1 MKNLKKPARLS
12 RKAPSNQTGGT
23 AWGKKLAAEFSRM
36 AQSADMKKLILLNF
50 PYIIAF
56 YMVEKAAW
64 LYRHCNG
71 DTVVDRLMVLFM
83 NFGLAYKSVLPSFHP
98 FDMMVGLVGAAA
110 LKAVIYFKGKNAKK
124 YRQGEEYGSARW
136 GNQKDIEPFI
146 DPVFENNVILTQTE
160 RLMMSGRP
168 KHPKYARN
176 KNVIVIGGSGSG
188 KTRFY
193 VKPNLMQMPQKVS
206 YVVTDPKGTI
216 IVECGKMLSDA
227 GYKIK
232 VLNTINFKKSMR
244 YNPFHYIRSEK
255 DILKLVNTI
264 IANTKGDGEKSGED
278 FWIKAERLLYCA
290 LIGYIW
296 YEAPEEEQ
304 NFSTLLEFINASEAR
319 EDDENFKNAVDE
331 LFEELEKD
339 KPEHFAV
346 RQYKKYKLAAGVV
359 CSKRLLNQAVGKS
372 LRTHNLKPKKGAQV
386 MRKNEKITA
395 LYERLSRDD
404 FGKDDDQQRESNS
417 ISNQKELI
425 QRYISCKESLQNVP
439 VMDFVD
445 DGYTGSNFD
454 RPGFQ
459 QMMDGVRN
467 GKIDTIIV
475 KDLSRFGRDYI
486 GVGEYME
493 QIFPLLG
500 VRLIAI
506 NDNYDSNN
514 YKGTTLGMDVIVS
527 NLVNTMYCR
536 DAGKKLR
543 TANQVK
549 WRKGIT
555 TASAAPFGYQFD
567 PDKKGAFIVDP
578 PAAKI
583 VRRIFDLAIL
593 GLGTREIAMML
604 NDENVPVP
612 SVYNKENKAYGK
624 ETTYTIAPVILWDS
638 SRVWKILTAYVYT
651 GAMVLGKTKTL
662 ISGKSIVRTVP
673 KGQQFITEGT
683 HEAIVGREEFEKAQL
698 VIKSNSHKV
707 MMGGVDFPLKG
718 KVRCGNC
725 RRVMAHNFKQAVP
738 TFWCRE
744 GLELVGQTQCTSEV
758 FQVSDIEN
766 AVFQALKKELS
777 LLDVLYG
784 DIQKEEQG
792 LKEAHKKASRR
803 KTLMEQELKNLKGE
817 KMRMYEEYAAGTLL
831 LDTYKQKKQE
841 CDRRI
846 SEVQEQIEQSKVE
859 ESTKS
864 VVPGT
869 VRAAAEQA
877 ENFLNG
883 TRLTASMVSAFIENV
898 FVYDG
903 GRIVVRFKY
912 EQSIQDA
919 VKALH
924 TG

>member
-1 MKNLKKPARLS
+1 MIAAYQRIS
-12 RKAPSNQTGGT
+12 RADGDL
-23 AWGKKLAAEFSRM
+23 GK
-36 AQSADMKKLILLNF
+36 
-50 PYIIAF
+50 
-56 YMVEKAAW
+56 
-64 LYRHCNG
+64 
-71 DTVVDRLMVLFM
+71 
-83 NFGLAYKSVLPSFHP
+83 
-98 FDMMVGLVGAAA
+98 
-110 LKAVIYFKGKNAKK
+110 
-124 YRQGEEYGSARW
+124 
-136 GNQKDIEPFI
+136 
-146 DPVFENNVILTQTE
+146 
-160 RLMMSGRP
+160 
-168 KHPKYARN
+168 
-176 KNVIVIGGSGSG
+176 
-188 KTRFY
+188 
-193 VKPNLMQMPQKVS
+193 
-206 YVVTDPKGTI
+206 
-216 IVECGKMLSDA
+216 
-227 GYKIK
+227 
-232 VLNTINFKKSMR
+232 
-244 YNPFHYIRSEK
+244 
-255 DILKLVNTI
+255 
-264 IANTKGDGEKSGED
+264 DG
-278 FWIKAERLLYCA
+278 
-290 LIGYIW
+290 
-296 YEAPEEEQ
+296 
-304 NFSTLLEFINASEAR
+304 
-319 EDDENFKNAVDE
+319 
-331 LFEELEKD
+331 KD
-339 KPEHFAV
+339 K
-346 RQYKKYKLAAGVV
+346 
-359 CSKRLLNQAVGKS
+359 
-372 LRTHNLKPKKGAQV
+372 
-386 MRKNEKITA
+386 
-395 LYERLSRDD
+395 
-404 FGKDDDQQRESNS
+404 SNS
-417 ISNQKELI
+417 IENQKELI

-673 KGQQFITEGT
+673 KGQRFITEGT
-683 HEAIVGREEFEKAQL
+683 HEAIVSREEFEKAQL

-707 MMGGVDFPLKG
+707 LMGGVDFPLKG

>member
-1 MKNLKKPARLS
+1 MLTLKKVKELVE
-12 RKAPSNQTGGT
+12 APSHAKRT
-23 AWGKKLAAEFSRM
+23 
-36 AQSADMKKLILLNF
+36 
-50 PYIIAF
+50 
-56 YMVEKAAW
+56 
-64 LYRHCNG
+64 
-71 DTVVDRLMVLFM
+71 
-83 NFGLAYKSVLPSFHP
+83 PS
-98 FDMMVGLVGAAA
+98 
-110 LKAVIYFKGKNAKK
+110 
-124 YRQGEEYGSARW
+124 
-136 GNQKDIEPFI
+136 
-146 DPVFENNVILTQTE
+146 
-160 RLMMSGRP
+160 P
-168 KHPKYARN
+168 K
-176 KNVIVIGGSGSG
+176 
-188 KTRFY
+188 
-193 VKPNLMQMPQKVS
+193 M
-206 YVVTDPKGTI
+206 
-216 IVECGKMLSDA
+216 
-227 GYKIK
+227 
-232 VLNTINFKKSMR
+232 
-244 YNPFHYIRSEK
+244 
-255 DILKLVNTI
+255 
-264 IANTKGDGEKSGED
+264 
-278 FWIKAERLLYCA
+278 
-290 LIGYIW
+290 
-296 YEAPEEEQ
+296 
-304 NFSTLLEFINASEAR
+304 
-319 EDDENFKNAVDE
+319 
-331 LFEELEKD
+331 LFEEGIVLLRREFDQGSHLTVYNSGYVLFSAGKRNTVFHIHD
-339 KPEHFAV
+339 CCGDYA
-346 RQYKKYKLAAGVV
+346 YDAAE
-359 CSKRLLNQAVGKS
+359 GK
-372 LRTHNLKPKKGAQV
+372 G
-386 MRKNEKITA
+386 
-395 LYERLSRDD
+395 
-404 FGKDDDQQRESNS
+404 
-417 ISNQKELI
+417 
-425 QRYISCKESLQNVP
+425 
-439 VMDFVD
+439 
-445 DGYTGSNFD
+445 
-454 RPGFQ
+454 
-459 QMMDGVRN
+459 
-467 GKIDTIIV
+467 
-475 KDLSRFGRDYI
+475 
-486 GVGEYME
+486 
-493 QIFPLLG
+493 
-500 VRLIAI
+500 
-506 NDNYDSNN
+506 
-514 YKGTTLGMDVIVS
+514 DVIEEEYFE
-527 NLVNTMYCR
+527 NCEWHIRALFE
-536 DAGKKLR
+536 GE
-543 TANQVK
+543 
-549 WRKGIT
+549 RKME
-555 TASAAPFGYQFD
+555 
-567 PDKKGAFIVDP
+567 
-578 PAAKI
+578 
-583 VRRIFDLAIL
+583 DLAIL

-707 MMGGVDFPLKG
+707 LMGGVDFPLKG

-864 VVPGT
+864 AVPGT

-883 TRLTASMVSAFIENV
+883 TRLTASMVSAFIENI

>member
-1 MKNLKKPARLS
+1 MARKSRKNLPQPEQAAASVLLPELEEAKMPAAIYGRLS
-12 RKAPSNQTGGT
+12 VEDEETEESMETQIALVQDYINRSRELSYVDTYFDNGFTGTNFKRPAFTRLMNDVRQKKIKCIVVKDLSRFGRNYLEAGYYIETVFPFLGIRLIAVTDNFDSTRKEDMESLALPIRNMVNAMYAKDISKKIWTSLQRKKEAGYAVGNDAPYGYIRNSVTKRNEIDPEAAFYVQLIFQWELMGVPIFEIARRMTLLQVPTPREWHRKMVEGKEVLTCKKWGVTTIRHILENQTYVGDT
-23 AWGKKLAAEFSRM
+23 INNKSTQKLFAGQDKHDLPKEQWYVAKNTHP
-36 AQSADMKKLILLNF
+36 A
-50 PYIIAF
+50 IIAR
-56 YMVEKAAW
+56 AD
-64 LYRHCNG
+64 G
-71 DTVVDRLMVLFM
+71 DL
-83 NFGLAYKSVLPSFHP
+83 
-98 FDMMVGLVGAAA
+98 
-110 LKAVIYFKGKNAKK
+110 GK
-124 YRQGEEYGSARW
+124 
-136 GNQKDIEPFI
+136 
-146 DPVFENNVILTQTE
+146 
-160 RLMMSGRP
+160 
-168 KHPKYARN
+168 
-176 KNVIVIGGSGSG
+176 
-188 KTRFY
+188 
-193 VKPNLMQMPQKVS
+193 
-206 YVVTDPKGTI
+206 
-216 IVECGKMLSDA
+216 
-227 GYKIK
+227 
-232 VLNTINFKKSMR
+232 
-244 YNPFHYIRSEK
+244 
-255 DILKLVNTI
+255 
-264 IANTKGDGEKSGED
+264 DG
-278 FWIKAERLLYCA
+278 
-290 LIGYIW
+290 
-296 YEAPEEEQ
+296 
-304 NFSTLLEFINASEAR
+304 
-319 EDDENFKNAVDE
+319 
-331 LFEELEKD
+331 KD
-339 KPEHFAV
+339 K
-346 RQYKKYKLAAGVV
+346 
-359 CSKRLLNQAVGKS
+359 
-372 LRTHNLKPKKGAQV
+372 
-386 MRKNEKITA
+386 
-395 LYERLSRDD
+395 
-404 FGKDDDQQRESNS
+404 SNS
-417 ISNQKELI
+417 IENQKELI

-514 YKGTTLGMDVIVS
+514 YKGTTLGMDVVVS

-567 PDKKGAFIVDP
+567 PDKKGAFIIDL

-683 HEAIVGREEFEKAQL
+683 HEAIVSREEFEKAQL

-707 MMGGVDFPLKG
+707 LMGRVDFPLKG

-725 RRVMAHNFKQAVP
+725 RRVMAHNFKQVVP

-744 GLELVGQTQCTSEV
+744 GLELVGQTRCTSEI
-758 FQVSDIEN
+758 FRVSDIES

-777 LLDVLYG
+777 LLDSLYG
-784 DIQKEEQG
+784 DIQKEEQD
-792 LKEAHKKASRR
+792 LKEAHKKANRR

-817 KMRMYEEYAAGTLL
+817 KMRMYEEYAAGTLP

-846 SEVQEQIEQSKVE
+846 SEVEEKIELEKGV
-859 ESTKS
+859 ESTRS
-864 VVPGT
+864 AVPGT

-877 ENFLNG
+877 ENFLHG
-883 TRLTASMVSAFIENV
+883 TRLTAGMVSAFIENV
-898 FVYDG
+898 FVHDG

-912 EQSIQDA
+912 EQSIQDT
-919 VKALH
+919 VKALQ

>member
-1 MKNLKKPARLS
+1 MARKSRKNLPQPEQAAASVLLPELEEAKIPAAIYGRLS
-12 RKAPSNQTGGT
+12 VEDEETEESMETQIALVQDYINRSRELSYVDTYFDNGFTGT
-23 AWGKKLAAEFSRM
+23 
-36 AQSADMKKLILLNF
+36 NF
-50 PYIIAF
+50 KRPAF
-56 YMVEKAAW
+56 
-64 LYRHCNG
+64 
-71 DTVVDRLMVLFM
+71 TRLMNDV
-83 NFGLAYKSVLPSFHP
+83 
-98 FDMMVGLVGAAA
+98 
-110 LKAVIYFKGKNAKK
+110 
-124 YRQGEEYGSARW
+124 RQ
-136 GNQKDIEPFI
+136 K
-146 DPVFENNVILTQTE
+146 
-160 RLMMSGRP
+160 
-168 KHPKYARN
+168 
-176 KNVIVIGGSGSG
+176 
-188 KTRFY
+188 
-193 VKPNLMQMPQKVS
+193 
-206 YVVTDPKGTI
+206 
-216 IVECGKMLSDA
+216 
-227 GYKIK
+227 KIK
-232 VLNTINFKKSMR
+232 CIV
-244 YNPFHYIRSEK
+244 
-255 DILKLVNTI
+255 
-264 IANTKGDGEKSGED
+264 
-278 FWIKAERLLYCA
+278 
-290 LIGYIW
+290 
-296 YEAPEEEQ
+296 
-304 NFSTLLEFINASEAR
+304 
-319 EDDENFKNAVDE
+319 
-331 LFEELEKD
+331 
-339 KPEHFAV
+339 
-346 RQYKKYKLAAGVV
+346 
-359 CSKRLLNQAVGKS
+359 
-372 LRTHNLKPKKGAQV
+372 
-386 MRKNEKITA
+386 
-395 LYERLSRDD
+395 
-404 FGKDDDQQRESNS
+404 
-417 ISNQKELI
+417 
-425 QRYISCKESLQNVP
+425 
-439 VMDFVD
+439 
-445 DGYTGSNFD
+445 
-454 RPGFQ
+454 
-459 QMMDGVRN
+459 
-467 GKIDTIIV
+467 V
-475 KDLSRFGRDYI
+475 KDLSRFGRNYLEAGYYI
-486 GVGEYME
+486 ETV
-493 QIFPLLG
+493 FPFLG
-500 VRLIAI
+500 IRLIAVT
-506 NDNYDSNN
+506 DNFDS
-514 YKGTTLGMDVIVS
+514 T
-527 NLVNTMYCR
+527 
-536 DAGKKLR
+536 
-543 TANQVK
+543 
-549 WRKGIT
+549 RKEDME
-555 TASAAPFGYQFD
+555 S
-567 PDKKGAFIVDP
+567 
-578 PAAKI
+578 
-583 VRRIFDLAIL
+583 LALPI
-593 GLGTREIAMML
+593 RNML

-707 MMGGVDFPLKG
+707 LMGGVDFPLKG

-864 VVPGT
+864 IVPGT